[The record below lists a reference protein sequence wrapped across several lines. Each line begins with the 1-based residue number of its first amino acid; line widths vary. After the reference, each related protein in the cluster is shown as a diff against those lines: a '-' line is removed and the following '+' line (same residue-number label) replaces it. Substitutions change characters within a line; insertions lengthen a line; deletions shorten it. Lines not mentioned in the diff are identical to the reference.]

1 LVYFEDAKR
10 SPPVLDSNCKNTRP
24 RKKKEKEEDSNEKA
38 KSKVERT
45 VCYKI

>member
-1 LVYFEDAKR
+1 LKTQNAVHLSWIQIARTLAQE
-10 SPPVLDSNCKNTRP
+10 
-24 RKKKEKEEDSNEKA
+24 KKKEKEEDSNEKA